1 MSCASCKS
9 ADQGEFTAEINIHF
23 SSLEDANKPGI
34 FVFPKLLICLNCGF
48 SRFTTP
54 ASELAL
60 LAQVAPA
67 KKSSNRENARVAT
80 HYRVA
85 L

>member
-9 ADQGEFTAEINIHF
+9 ADQEEFAAEINIHF
-23 SSLEDANKPGI
+23 PSLKDSNKPGI

-54 ASELAL
+54 TSELAL
-60 LAQVAPA
+60 LARVAPA
-67 KKSSNRENARVAT
+67 MESSKRENARVDAY
-80 HYRVA
+80 YRVA
-85 L
+85 S